1 MAFPGT
7 YNISY
12 YKGDTLEFRVYPKD
26 SSGAAFDLTDYED
39 EYGDNSPIFT
49 ISTSRGADGVADQI
63 LAYSSVSEDGSHILC
78 VIRPEDGNQ
87 LESGTTYVY
96 DIEINKE
103 DSPYDVV
110 HTLLTGTITVTD
122 QVGITDFGAS

>member
-26 SSGAAFDLTDYED
+26 SSGAAFDLEDY
-39 EYGDNSPIFT
+39 DNESGPLFT
-49 ISTSRGADGVADQI
+49 ISTARGNAGIENQI
-63 LAYSSVSEDGSHILC
+63 SAYASVSEDKSHILC
-78 VIRPEDGNQ
+78 VIRPEDGDQ
-87 LESGTTYVY
+87 LESGVSYVY
-96 DIEINKE
+96 DIEISKE
-103 DSPYDVV
+103 ASPYDVV

>member
-26 SSGAAFDLTDYED
+26 SAGAAFDLTDY
-39 EYGDNSPIFT
+39 DNASGPLFT
-49 ISTSRGADGVADQI
+49 ISTARGSAGLLDQI
-63 LAYSSVSEDGSHILC
+63 QAYAEVSTDNTYILC
-78 VIRPEDGNQ
+78 VIRPEDGDQ
-87 LESGTTYVY
+87 LDAGTSYVY
-96 DIEINKE
+96 DVEISKE
-103 DSPYDVV
+103 GSPYDTVN
-110 HTLLTGTITVTD
+110 TLLTGTIAVTE